1 MLKSN
6 DKEDIIYVG
15 SNDKSLSVYLDNR
28 LSVSVLLE

>member
-6 DKEDIIYVG
+6 DKDDIIYVG
-15 SNDKSLSVYLDNR
+15 INDKSLFMYLDNR